1 MSQPA
6 TPKLPAW
13 CADAEERLRF
23 LLVVAVA
30 FHLILIILLGFDFP
44 RSNQNSH
51 TIEITLAP
59 GPSSN
64 PPEQAKF
71 AAQSNQLGAGSDLN
85 EQEAFI
91 TERAR
96 FNDNQV
102 NKLASKKGLGGT
114 TQLIVD
120 ANNQGKANQSRQASA
135 GSIAVVT
142 TSTESTPASQEN
154 SAVEAVASSSAAGDA
169 TSLSERNS
177 EIASLE
183 ARIRNEQQKIA
194 AKGRVARYTSL
205 STLAHQDAIY
215 LDRWRQR
222 IEAIGNLNY
231 PREARAKGI
240 EGSLRLLVSI
250 RADGSVERL
259 ELLESSGQLVLD
271 DAAIRIVRT
280 AAPFEPFTAEMRK
293 RLDRI
298 EVIRTWKFEKETK
311 IY

>member
-1 MSQPA
+1 
-6 TPKLPAW
+6 
-13 CADAEERLRF
+13 
-23 LLVVAVA
+23 
-30 FHLILIILLGFDFP
+30 
-44 RSNQNSH
+44 
-51 TIEITLAP
+51 
-59 GPSSN
+59 
-64 PPEQAKF
+64 
-71 AAQSNQLGAGSDLN
+71 
-85 EQEAFI
+85 
-91 TERAR
+91 
-96 FNDNQV
+96 
-102 NKLASKKGLGGT
+102 
-114 TQLIVD
+114 
-120 ANNQGKANQSRQASA
+120 
-135 GSIAVVT
+135 
-142 TSTESTPASQEN
+142 
-154 SAVEAVASSSAAGDA
+154 
-169 TSLSERNS
+169 LSEQSS

-250 RADGSVERL
+250 RSDGSVERL

>member
-1 MSQPA
+1 MSQSA

-13 CADAEERLRF
+13 CADADERLRF

-44 RSNQNSH
+44 RSTQNSH

-59 GPSSN
+59 GASAN
-64 PPEQAKF
+64 APEQANF
-71 AAQSNQLGAGSDLN
+71 AAQSNQLGAGSDNN

-102 NKLASKKGLGGT
+102 NKLASKQGMDGSTEL
-114 TQLIVD
+114 VVEP
-120 ANNQGKANQSRQASA
+120 NQGKANQSSEAAA
-135 GSIAVVT
+135 GSLAVIAT
-142 TSTESTPASQEN
+142 KTDSTLASQEN
-154 SAVEAVASSSAAGDA
+154 VAKRSIAASSAAGDA

-205 STLAHQDAIY
+205 STLAHQDAVY

-250 RADGSVERL
+250 RSDGSVERL

-271 DAAIRIVRT
+271 DAAFRIVRT
-280 AAPFEPFTAEMRK
+280 AAPFEPFTVEMRK

>member
-1 MSQPA
+1 MSQSA

-13 CADAEERLRF
+13 CADADERLRF

-30 FHLILIILLGFDFP
+30 FHLIFIILLGFDFP
-44 RSNQNSH
+44 RSTQNSH

-59 GPSSN
+59 GASAN
-64 PPEQAKF
+64 TPEQANF
-71 AAQSNQLGAGSDLN
+71 AAQSNQLGAGNDSK
-85 EQEAFI
+85 EQEASV

-102 NKLASKKGLGGT
+102 NKLASKQGMGGA
-114 TQLIVD
+114 TQLVVD
-120 ANNQGKANQSRQASA
+120 PNQGKANQSSEASA
-135 GSIAVVT
+135 GSLAVI
-142 TSTESTPASQEN
+142 TSKTDSTLASQEN
-154 SAVEAVASSSAAGDA
+154 VAERSIAVSSGAGDA
-169 TSLSERNS
+169 TSLSEQSS

-205 STLAHQDAIY
+205 STLAHQDAVY

-250 RADGSVERL
+250 RSDGSVERL